1 MRLDMHNTFI
11 TQIPNKIYLELDQGC
26 CYIIAYSKVPIFQL
40 QFNEMCILKT
50 YLEINIPLQVFV
62 IEQTIFLKAVM
73 GSNSY

>member
-50 YLEINIPLQVFV
+50 YLESFRD
-62 IEQTIFLKAVM
+62 
-73 GSNSY
+73 